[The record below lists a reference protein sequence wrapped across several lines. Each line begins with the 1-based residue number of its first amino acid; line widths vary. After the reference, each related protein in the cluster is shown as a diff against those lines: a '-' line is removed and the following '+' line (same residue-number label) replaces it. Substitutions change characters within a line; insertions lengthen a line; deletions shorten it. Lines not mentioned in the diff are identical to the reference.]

1 MTNPDTNSL
10 PAEEIPIPFVENDV
24 RRFALRREE
33 MGLTLADAFAQTR
46 ISMKNLAALEQGD
59 FAALP
64 PPVYAKAF
72 IRQYAAFLAI
82 DPQPL
87 LAKYDAY
94 LRSQEDPRQVR
105 KSEDAEKPPQGFP
118 LRKVLWPLLGVLL
131 IAAALVFFFYTP
143 YPKQPDHPDSQNVPP
158 ATQTEPS
165 TPPESV
171 AAPPTTGEPST
182 PAPLS
187 ETAPPAPEASQPQP
201 IAPPAASPQV
211 PPKPLSPPVPVAN
224 APTSVASG
232 AQKLILKA
240 KETTWVGIL
249 IDGQEGQ
256 QALLQPGDV
265 VTYTGNQFKLDI
277 GNAGGVD
284 VMLQGKWLPPQGK
297 SGQVVHVTLP

>member
-10 PAEEIPIPFVENDV
+10 PAEEIPIPFAENDV

-33 MGLTLADAFAQTR
+33 MGLTLADVFAKTR
-46 ISMKNLAALEQGD
+46 ISMKNLAAMEQGD

-64 PPVYAKAF
+64 PPVYTKAF

-82 DPQPL
+82 DSQPL
-87 LAKYDAY
+87 FAKYDAY

-118 LRKVLWPLLGVLL
+118 LRKVLWPLLGALF

-143 YPKQPDHPDSQNVPP
+143 YPTQPDHPDSQNVPP
-158 ATQTEPS
+158 ATPTEPS
-165 TPPESV
+165 TPP
-171 AAPPTTGEPST
+171 TTAEPST

-187 ETAPPAPEASQPQP
+187 ETAPPAPAASEPQP
-201 IAPPAASPQV
+201 ITPPAAAPQV
-211 PPKPLSPPVPVAN
+211 PPKPLSPPVTA
-224 APTSVASG
+224 AKSPTSIAPG
-232 AQKLILKA
+232 TQKLILKA
-240 KETTWVGIL
+240 REITWVGIL

>member
-10 PAEEIPIPFVENDV
+10 PAEEIPIPFAENDV

-33 MGLTLADAFAQTR
+33 MGLTLADVFAKTR
-46 ISMKNLAALEQGD
+46 ISMKNLAAMEQGD

-64 PPVYAKAF
+64 PPVYTKAF

-82 DPQPL
+82 DSQPL

-118 LRKVLWPLLGVLL
+118 LRKVLWPLLGALF
-131 IAAALVFFFYTP
+131 IAAALVFFFYAP
-143 YPKQPDHPDSQNVPP
+143 YPTQPDHPDSQNVPP

-171 AAPPTTGEPST
+171 AAPPTTAEPST

-187 ETAPPAPEASQPQP
+187 ETAPPAPAASEPQP
-201 IAPPAASPQV
+201 ITPPAAAPQV
-211 PPKPLSPPVPVAN
+211 PPKPLSPPVPAAN
-224 APTSVASG
+224 APTSIAPG
-232 AQKLILKA
+232 TQKLILKA
-240 KETTWVGIL
+240 REITWVGIL